1 VLRLARDEPA
11 ELLERR
17 VELRMARQWLLRRPS
32 PPHLWVVIDEAALRR
47 PVGGVAELRRQL
59 RHLLRISELPHV
71 TVQVMPFAAGGHAA
85 LGGPVTV
92 LRPPGGE
99 LPDVVYLEQLT
110 GGLYP
115 DKPAEIEQHRHV
127 MNRLVVEA
135 EAPVESRDTLY
146 RLLRET

>member
-1 VLRLARDEPA
+1 
-11 ELLERR
+11 
-17 VELRMARQWLLRRPS
+17 
-32 PPHLWVVIDEAALRR
+32 
-47 PVGGVAELRRQL
+47 
-59 RHLLRISELPHV
+59 
-71 TVQVMPFAAGGHAA
+71 

-110 GGLYP
+110 GGVYP
-115 DKPAEIEQHRHV
+115 DKPAEIEMHRHV

-135 EAPVESRDTLY
+135 EPPAASRDHLF